1 MSLID
6 DLLGKGKLKKAVFPK
21 DMCQKEYNIGLK
33 DLESAK
39 KSYEDGNYKWAT
51 IQAYYAIFHAT
62 RALLY
67 KEGFREGSHAALKI
81 AFKELYIKK
90 GILPKSVYSAL
101 ERGMNLREMADYKEN
116 YSQKSAAYLI
126 ESVISAIEEIQKVL

>member
-6 DLLGKGKLKKAVFPK
+6 DLLSKGKLKKAVFTK

-33 DLESAK
+33 DLDSAK

-67 KEGFREGSHAALKI
+67 I
-81 AFKELYIKK
+81 V
-90 GILPKSVYSAL
+90 PKSAYSAL

-126 ESVISAIEEIQKVL
+126 EEVISAIEEIQKVL